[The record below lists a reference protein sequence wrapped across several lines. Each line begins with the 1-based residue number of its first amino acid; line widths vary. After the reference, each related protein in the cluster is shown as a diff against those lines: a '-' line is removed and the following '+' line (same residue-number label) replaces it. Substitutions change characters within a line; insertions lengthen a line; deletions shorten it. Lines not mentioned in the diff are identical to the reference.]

1 MAVLDLTYRDQL
13 SAGVDAAAAA
23 MNSAADAADKLET
36 SVTRLGPSA
45 DALTRRLDPA
55 TKAVSD
61 YEKAQRTLTQ
71 ATATMDAAVSSG
83 TKSEAQRTVVLDTLR
98 SKVTAARDAMIPAVP
113 ASDALSAAHG
123 RATEAANHA
132 AGAHAGFYREIVVL
146 GHEMLQGNYSRLGGS
161 VMVLAERSG
170 NLEGIVK
177 GLGSALAGWPGVMAA
192 AALGLGALS
201 VAAETTERRMGALQN
216 ALSLVRDDYAATA
229 TAADAAAK
237 HLASTSFLSTADART
252 GINTIFSN
260 PGFQGTGAQAEII
273 ARAFSDLSS
282 ALGEATADWSR
293 LKEAMN
299 DPAALMQ
306 KLQDQD
312 HLKGVN
318 QALVDSVKNMQAS
331 GDKAG
336 AFATVLNSVAD
347 AAKHVVENK
356 TPLEKA
362 VNDLKNAFTPS
373 GQSLGSFGE
382 VIGKSVNGVLASA
395 IRNITTLVN
404 TVAWAR
410 NALLPNGAQPVPQG
424 ASLGDFLS
432 AGLAPMLPGG
442 LARLYFGAGPGAP
455 SGPAIDR
462 VSPSIGL
469 DLAAAAAQYKIDPE
483 LLARLQM
490 AEGAQNADG
499 SWQNSPTGAIG
510 PMQVTGTT
518 FRGLAKTVPGLTN
531 PNDTTQNIQAG
542 AALFAHLLDK
552 YGDPSL
558 AVLAYHDG
566 ETLID
571 RVLASGG
578 NANASPAAIAE
589 AEKIL
594 TGYGGNGRPPLQTPI
609 DVSGATA
616 AAGNGTGFGNT
627 AEAVKKTA
635 DDLAKSMNVAGV
647 AAVTA
652 QTKIDGFNAGLKLNP
667 GNQRYLDGLQEAT
680 KEYYN
685 AISPAQ
691 TLLRTIEL
699 QTAGENQ
706 VADAWKDGAAA
717 AAAATIQIKARD
729 EALKLAAP
737 TDSNFATIQQAIT
750 DALTRQADAAQR
762 AALNQQQ
769 NDQQRQLEFLRT
781 ELDTLNE
788 SADVRAR
795 ELAMLQK
802 RQDIIKTYPGAWTAE
817 KEAVVQSAGAIAD
830 QTTRLQ
836 QNQAAMQE
844 VGNLATQ
851 AFDQVG
857 NAITNAFVGG
867 SGAAVNFGNVARGV
881 VASVLQE
888 VLKLAVINPILNSAI
903 GGQNR
908 STLDQVLSAIGGVG
922 AIAGG
927 GGSVDN
933 TSTFLNG
940 GASGSGPLGSLGTLF
955 NAGSTLN
962 GASGAL
968 GGPTLGSSLG
978 LTGENGIFSSLGL
991 TGSNGLISGASSSV
1005 SSVLSTP
1012 VLSSIGSTATI
1023 GTLFSGIG
1031 LGAGAGTLA
1040 NTAVGGSANGA
1051 YGALGGAAA
1060 GAAVGSIVPGIG
1072 TVIGALVGGLIGG
1085 LGIGTIGPQQKENPI
1100 ERDISN
1106 PLGSLLNNNSS
1117 TGLVALATL
1126 TGLAT
1131 GPFTGLFGPSKPNAF
1146 SSTAISL
1153 DANGRADVGRTL
1165 AQIDNPTQERT
1176 QAVSDVGALNAF
1188 LDSVD
1193 LKLKSLGGLKEIG
1206 QPFRGGSDGKFSD
1219 LGSAFS
1225 GFQFSAANDNT
1236 LNTYLAK
1243 QSFPDLASFEADVTE
1258 YENLIKTVI
1267 PGLTTQAKVTGT
1279 LNDAIAQI
1287 TATFGPAIDAAQKY
1301 GVATDT
1307 LTQAQ
1312 QKAIDDQ
1319 TAAAN
1324 KPITDADNAL
1334 TSRFLNANGKD
1345 PLGVQLYAFD
1355 INAQQQRDAF
1365 SVQLVNTYGDV
1376 VKNTQT
1382 YTDQMALL
1390 EKTLGAERVAIQ
1402 RQYNDQLALAATGA
1416 VTNLESYVSKI
1427 QFGSQSPLNAKDQLS
1442 LATSQFQ
1449 AVAGAAKAGDFN
1461 SVSQLSGFAD
1471 NFLAASRVVNGS
1483 GAAYATDFRKVL
1495 DALTAVSANSSD
1507 ALTASVLQAETRTQT
1522 QILVDELTKL
1532 RAAVAAVQSQI
1543 AQTSATPARLTG

>member
-1 MAVLDLTYRDQL
+1 
-13 SAGVDAAAAA
+13 

-750 DALTRQADAAQR
+750 DALTRQKAAQDAL
-762 AALNQQQ
+762 AAEASLFDSGQQL
-769 NDQQRQLEFLRT
+769 DFLRAQT
-781 ELDTLNE
+781 ATLGE
-788 SADVRAR
+788 SADIRAR
-795 ELAMLQK
+795 DLAVMQAQQK
-802 RQDIIKTYPGAWTAE
+802 IAKDWPDLDEAHKQKIIATA
-817 KEAVVQSAGAIAD
+817 AAIAD
-830 QTTRLQ
+830 ETTRLQ
-836 QNQAAMQE
+836 QNQQALAE

-881 VASVLQE
+881 MTSVLQE
-888 VLKLAVINPILNSAI
+888 VLKLAILNPILNSVI

-933 TSTFLNG
+933 TSTFLDG
-940 GASGSGPLGSLGTLF
+940 GASGSGPLGSIGSVF
-955 NAGSTLN
+955 SAGSTLN
-962 GASGAL
+962 GISGAL

-978 LTGENGIFSSLGL
+978 LTGSNGIFSSLGL
-991 TGSNGLISGASSSV
+991 SGSNGLLSGVGSQV
-1005 SSVLSTP
+1005 SGLLNTSVLSS
-1012 VLSSIGSTATI
+1012 VGSAATV
-1023 GTLFSGIG
+1023 GTLFSGVG
-1031 LGAGAGTLA
+1031 LGAGTGTFV
-1040 NTAVGGSANGA
+1040 NSQIGGNSTNGQI
-1051 YGALGGAAA
+1051 GALSGAAA
-1060 GAAVGSIVPGIG
+1060 GALIGSVVPVIG
-1072 TVIGALVGGLIGG
+1072 TIIGGLIGG
-1085 LGIGTIGPQQKENPI
+1085 LLGGVGGGLIGQQGTP
-1100 ERDISN
+1100 
-1106 PLGSLLNNNSS
+1106 
-1117 TGLVALATL
+1117 
-1126 TGLAT
+1126 TGLAKT
-1131 GPFTGLFGPSKPNAF
+1131 LSPAIDPISALLGKQSNLGLAILSAGALGFLGPGPAHSFSTSAVSLGSDGRLDLGALHAQKDPNAG
-1146 SSTAISL
+1146 AQHDQAL
-1153 DANGRADVGRTL
+1153 ADV
-1165 AQIDNPTQERT
+1165 N
-1176 QAVSDVGALNAF
+1176 ALNAF
-1188 LDSVD
+1188 LDSVA
-1193 LKLKSLGGLKEIG
+1193 LKLTSLGGLKEIG
-1206 QPFRGGSDGKFSD
+1206 DNTPGDPAAGHNGKFSD
-1219 LGSAFS
+1219 LSSAF
-1225 GFQFSAANDNT
+1225 GQFQFSAANDNT

-1267 PGLTTQAKVTGT
+1267 PGLTTQAKVTGA
-1279 LNDAIAQI
+1279 LNDAITQI

-1301 GVATDT
+1301 GVATDS

-1324 KPITDADNAL
+1324 KPFTDADNAL

-1345 PLGVQLYAFD
+1345 PLGAQLYAFD

-1416 VTNLESYVSKI
+1416 VTNLDFYVSKI

-1442 LATSQFQ
+1442 IATSQFQ